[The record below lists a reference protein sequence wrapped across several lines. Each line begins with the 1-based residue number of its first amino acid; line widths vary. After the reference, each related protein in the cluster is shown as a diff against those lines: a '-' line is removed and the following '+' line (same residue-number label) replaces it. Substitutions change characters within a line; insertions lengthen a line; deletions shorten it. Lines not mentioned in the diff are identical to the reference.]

1 LRWFS
6 GIAKPSP
13 ALLRALF
20 AWCGQG
26 PIKHPTAP
34 TFGRKRTRQA
44 PELPPDARRKVCLRS
59 ICTRRISCSV
69 LAIALRAALLLDR
82 GRLRHEGEARRGPT
96 STPSSAD
103 FRSENELDR
112 CRAAARFASKGM
124 LARHMHTAH
133 IVLGAGDRAR
143 PPCYSQSLAPARDE
157 APRGAGPL
165 AHPTVRTFGRK
176 TNSTGVGLPSDSR
189 RKVCLPGICIRR
201 ISFWCWRSRCQ
212 AALLLGGGRTRQGG
226 EAPRGRAH

>member
-157 APRGAGPL
+157 APRGGG
-165 AHPTVRTFGRK
+165 AHQHTQQCRLSAETNPTGA
-176 TNSTGVGLPSDSR
+176 GLPPDSPR
-189 RKVCLPGICIRR
+189 RYACEAYAYGAY
-201 ISFWCWRSRCQ
+201 RSRCRRSPRQ
-212 AALLLGGGRTRQGG
+212 AALLLGGGRLRQGVKRR
-226 EAPRGRAH
+226 EGRAH